1 MSCYII
7 KEIAIYVIMLIVF
20 SCLLIFIGQ
29 FVEKHSLPILLLIP
43 ICYGFY
49 LHKKLYPILKKKM
62 KFGNECILYAAATIA
77 ACALI
82 INTTQ
87 LSIEFFSLTMKNVV
101 GYIITTILA
110 TSTLIK
116 LLITYDEYK
125 NS

>member
-1 MSCYII
+1 MSSSII
-7 KEIAIYVIMLIVF
+7 RIAIYVIMLVAF
-20 SCLLIFIGQ
+20 SCLLIFIGKV
-29 FVEKHSLPILLLIP
+29 VEKYSLPILLMIP
-43 ICYGFY
+43 IFYGFY
-49 LHKKLYPILKKKM
+49 LYKNLYPILKKKM

-82 INTTQ
+82 INTPH
-87 LSIEFFSLTMKNVV
+87 LSIEFFSLTMKNIV

>member
-1 MSCYII
+1 MSSSII
-7 KEIAIYVIMLIVF
+7 IRIAIYVIMLVAF

-29 FVEKHSLPILLLIP
+29 FVEKYSLPILLMIP
-43 ICYGFY
+43 IFYGFY
-49 LHKKLYPILKKKM
+49 LHKNLYPILKKKM

-77 ACALI
+77 ACVLI
-82 INTTQ
+82 INIIH

-101 GYIITTILA
+101 SYIITTILA

-116 LLITYDEYK
+116 LLITHDEYK